1 MGWVAEDCGM
11 EEVDFEA
18 GFWRTGVPQGKE
30 GYLEKSHWEINEW
43 ACFQHMQCK
52 GMDGTLVGVFRR

>member
-1 MGWVAEDCGM
+1 M